1 MNKAQLTELL
11 KQIAEELSQPNIVF
25 PTCFDLTTRVQTLL
39 KDPDLS
45 LDRLAD
51 LISTEPLL
59 STRIVYL
66 ANSVAIRGAGE
77 PVTDLRSA
85 VMRVGLEMVRS
96 TAYAVAVEQ
105 LVSAKE
111 LVPHKELTQ
120 QIWRHSLLVATLAR
134 RLARS
139 AGGNGDKA
147 FLLGMVH
154 DIGAYYLL
162 FRCAK
167 SGILNLD
174 QSEFQAILHEW
185 HDGIGHALLTALEQP
200 EEITEAV
207 QEHESLKAINNLRR
221 LPEILA
227 VSDTLAKRLIDWTPE
242 GLRQERELVMREG
255 LLSKEAEAEILA
267 LAKQEAEELEAALR

>member
-25 PTCFDLTTRVQTLL
+25 PTCFDLTTRVQALL

-45 LDRLAD
+45 LDKLAD
-51 LISTEPLL
+51 LLSTEPLL
-59 STRIVYL
+59 STRIVCL

-77 PVTDLRSA
+77 PVADLRSA

-111 LVPHKELTQ
+111 LVPHKEFTQ
-120 QIWRHSLLVATLAR
+120 KIWRHSLLVAALAR

-147 FLLGMVH
+147 FLLGMIH

-174 QSEFQAILHEW
+174 QSEFQTILHEW

-207 QEHESLKAINNLRR
+207 QEHESLKTINNLRR

-227 VSDTLAKRLIDWTPE
+227 VSDTLAKQLIDWTPE
-242 GLRQERELVMREG
+242 SLRQERDLVLREG